1 MKFFTNS
8 ALTLISIL
16 LVVISFEFYTEFYL
30 KKKNFIENPYENY
43 DFRSKFQVYDD
54 MLKEGKEVAIYIEPY
69 SFTYVNFDN
78 YLNGIND
85 GKNPQFLE
93 TNLRLKKPLWP
104 LSGISNKLSILC
116 NEMGDFTIFKTDRYG
131 FRNPNNAWND
141 DELDILLLGDSYGQG
156 FCVKDEETIASRL
169 RNKHNLKIL
178 NFSSGG
184 NGQLEQLATLM
195 EFGKLRQFKHIII
208 LYYEGNDLDNL
219 EDTFKL
225 SEDGSYQQS
234 LWALNYFTD
243 PTYNQDLP
251 NRVKESDELSRARIQ
266 LQYLRYAKM
275 RKKQLINEKDEIIRI
290 TKLQNKPIKEE
301 KFNRILKLK
310 NTQDLIKKTLDNK
323 HEIEVKIQTMLSND
337 PFEETEIVEEKE
349 LYDKKDLYNDRTY
362 EIFEKLITKI
372 NLLTKEKNA
381 KLHFIYLPELARY
394 SQNRITRNLSRIKI
408 RKIIMRNKI
417 DFIDLDKEMFR
428 KIKNPEEYFPFKR
441 MGHYN
446 PQAYEKIADILK
458 KKVYDQE

>member
-116 NEMGDFTIFKTDRYG
+116 NEMGDYTIFKTDRYG

-219 EDTFKL
+219 NDAFL
-225 SEDGSYQQS
+225 LNEDGSYHKS

-275 RKKQLINEKDEIIRI
+275 RKN
-290 TKLQNKPIKEE
+290 N
-301 KFNRILKLK
+301 
-310 NTQDLIKKTLDNK
+310 
-323 HEIEVKIQTMLSND
+323 
-337 PFEETEIVEEKE
+337 
-349 LYDKKDLYNDRTY
+349 
-362 EIFEKLITKI
+362 
-372 NLLTKEKNA
+372 
-381 KLHFIYLPELARY
+381 
-394 SQNRITRNLSRIKI
+394 
-408 RKIIMRNKI
+408 
-417 DFIDLDKEMFR
+417 
-428 KIKNPEEYFPFKR
+428 
-441 MGHYN
+441 
-446 PQAYEKIADILK
+446 
-458 KKVYDQE
+458 